1 MISPV
6 DTVKS
11 ESRIENLKE
20 WLGKAE
26 SEILAISPYMTPT
39 TLSEALSE
47 APQGVSVTV
56 ICSWRDKDLHF
67 GSSKLE
73 TYELCR
79 ERGWTLRVD
88 HEGMPR
94 IIHLKAYIIDGKS
107 AMVGSANM
115 TGRGMRTNIESLLP
129 VLLDSHP
136 SLNEVIQDALA
147 GSIEVDDGVY
157 RTFREHVSNFPAVEE
172 PDFPKL
178 TAVHG
183 AMEMEVLRKMPPEP
197 TIEQLTQLPSISKA
211 LSIRGLRFGEIRRML
226 RRKPLR
232 GPASKSINDRTTEIM
247 HRIVESD
254 SRFDIQKRYGTDC
267 LVWKIHHI
275 LNEEIRRHLEPH
287 IDKPLRQLGLDE
299 SLWDSETKGNK
310 MQKGRELCLSKLP
323 DELRSAIARLSTYD
337 GTLRLKDDRKA
348 LYPRP
353 FGPRIVL
360 TDSEGQALDMT
371 PEQMLPEDKLRNSLW
386 LPSFCILKAPKG
398 ISLGDAVLLGFGL
411 WESNHQFVRDME
423 SDLEDD
429 IRILHEQE
437 IPFSENPFTYGSSS
451 KVIHTKI
458 ADTGGKGHLP
468 LGHPDRKMSR
478 YLNLGALT
486 SIAEDILSHDH

>member
-1 MISPV
+1 MTSPG

-11 ESRIENLKE
+11 EGSRIEDLKR
-20 WLGKAE
+20 WLGTAE
-26 SEILAISPYMTPT
+26 SEILAISPYMTRP

-47 APQGVSVTV
+47 APRGVSVTV

-67 GSSKLE
+67 GYSTLE
-73 TYELCR
+73 NYELCR

-136 SLNEVIQDALA
+136 SLNEAIQDALA

-183 AMEMEVLRKMPPEP
+183 AMELEVLREMPPEP

-226 RRKPLR
+226 RRQTLR

-254 SRFDIQKRYGTDC
+254 SRFDI
-267 LVWKIHHI
+267 
-275 LNEEIRRHLEPH
+275 
-287 IDKPLRQLGLDE
+287 
-299 SLWDSETKGNK
+299 
-310 MQKGRELCLSKLP
+310 
-323 DELRSAIARLSTYD
+323 
-337 GTLRLKDDRKA
+337 
-348 LYPRP
+348 
-353 FGPRIVL
+353 
-360 TDSEGQALDMT
+360 
-371 PEQMLPEDKLRNSLW
+371 
-386 LPSFCILKAPKG
+386 
-398 ISLGDAVLLGFGL
+398 
-411 WESNHQFVRDME
+411 
-423 SDLEDD
+423 
-429 IRILHEQE
+429 
-437 IPFSENPFTYGSSS
+437 
-451 KVIHTKI
+451 
-458 ADTGGKGHLP
+458 
-468 LGHPDRKMSR
+468 
-478 YLNLGALT
+478 
-486 SIAEDILSHDH
+486 